1 MTRRDDPP
9 PHDVRGGDR
18 YVLRSLDAREI
29 RRLEGQHRVWR
40 ALVLEVLE
48 EAGFGRGDA
57 VLDLGCGPG
66 YLAAELAHVVGP
78 EGRVTGIDSSGHF
91 IAHLEDLAHRESTPW
106 LTGVVGDVRNRWAEP
121 GTLDG
126 VTCRWVLMF
135 VEGAER
141 VLARVA
147 EALRP
152 GGVFL
157 GMEYFDFRA
166 SALHPVGE
174 AFATTFDAVHAQI
187 SAAGGDPD
195 VGGRLPG
202 MVEEAG
208 LEVQSLRTVLRSGRP
223 RDSVW
228 AWLEALHDNHR
239 DLVRAGYLRRDEL
252 EAYYREWDEA
262 SRRPGAF
269 VTAPP
274 VLVVIARRPG
284 G

>member
-48 EAGFGRGDA
+48 EAGFGRGDV

-202 MVEEAG
+202 MVRGHGPLRPAERELGALRSAG
-208 LEVQSLRTVLRSGRP
+208 VTSWGRSTWGSHTSRGRTVTRDSFPRSARTVLPCS
-223 RDSVW
+223 
-228 AWLEALHDNHR
+228 
-239 DLVRAGYLRRDEL
+239 
-252 EAYYREWDEA
+252 
-262 SRRPGAF
+262 SRTTTR
-269 VTAPP
+269 
-274 VLVVIARRPG
+274 
-284 G
+284 